1 MEHSN
6 EPVGGAKAGT
16 EPPPV
21 APQES
26 PAANLA
32 KKTPMYEAY
41 NASRY
46 HRQELI
52 RAIEARTKRSLIC
65 YVAGIYASIDR
76 DDVLGF
82 VDLLHNIPK
91 GTAIDLLLH
100 TGGGDIDAAEKLTEL
115 MRIAVEGSE
124 LRVIV
129 PDFAKSAGTL
139 IAIGAD
145 SIRMSD
151 TSELG
156 PIDPQVTL
164 SDSRGNRIQHSVQSY
179 LDAYDSHVLELN
191 ANPDNAAARLMLS
204 KLDPATEKLFRAVNT
219 RARTLAER
227 LLKKNMQDVETGK
240 TNYTTAASALIDTKR
255 WLSHGQM
262 ISWQA
267 AQEIGLAVEYVEGKS
282 EEWRE
287 YWRLYCLQRLAV
299 QDRQKLFES
308 KVASLVFDAKA

>member
-1 MEHSN
+1 MEHSDQA
-6 EPVGGAKAGT
+6 VDGAKRET

-21 APQES
+21 APKES

-52 RAIEARTKRSLIC
+52 RAIENRTQRSLIC
-65 YVAGIYASIDR
+65 YVAGIYAPIDR

-145 SIRMSD
+145 LIRMSD
-151 TSELG
+151 PSELG

-179 LDAYDSHVLELN
+179 LDAYDSHVLELKT
-191 ANPDNAAARLMLS
+191 NPDNAAAQLMLS
-204 KLDPATEKLFRAVNT
+204 KLDPATEKLFRAVNA

-227 LLKKNMQDVETGK
+227 LLKKNMQDVETG
-240 TNYTTAASALIDTKR
+240 TINYTTAASALIDTKR

-267 AQEIGLAVEYVEGKS
+267 AQEIGLNVEYVEGKS

-308 KVASLVFDAKA
+308 KVASLVFDGKA